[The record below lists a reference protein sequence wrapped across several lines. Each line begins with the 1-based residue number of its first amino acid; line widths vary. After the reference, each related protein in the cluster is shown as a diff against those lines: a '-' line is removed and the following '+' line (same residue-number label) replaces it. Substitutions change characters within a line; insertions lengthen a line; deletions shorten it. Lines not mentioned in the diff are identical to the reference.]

1 MKYLF
6 FIVHPSK
13 YFFFRNVINR
23 LNAEGHQTE
32 ILITGKGN
40 LEELVK
46 EENWN
51 YINIFPNGRRIKGVH
66 SYVSS
71 TIFTFVTVYKLF
83 KYARGKNF
91 DLFITDDLLTIT
103 GKLMRVP
110 SILCTDDDITA
121 VPESFILTT
130 TADYILSPAA
140 ANMGKYEKKK
150 IGYYG
155 YKALAHLHPDYF
167 TPDKEKVERSLEIY
181 FFIRCVSVTST
192 HDAGKKGI
200 GNELLRR
207 IAGCLAKYGTVI
219 INSERELPA
228 ELEKYRYSFKK
239 TDIAHYIA
247 FARMF
252 ISDSTT
258 MCAEAAVLGV
268 PSIEIDDW
276 FADFGQYKELNEKYG
291 LVFGFKPEDE
301 ENIFIK
307 INRLLVDNE
316 LTKEYQSKRKF
327 LLENTIDLSSF
338 MYWLFTQYPV
348 SVKKY
353 FEDREVQW
361 KFRK

>member
-13 YFFFRNVINR
+13 YLFFRNVINR
-23 LNAEGHQTE
+23 LNAEGHRTE

-46 EENWN
+46 GEDWN
-51 YINIFPNGRRIKGVH
+51 YTNIFPNGRRIKGIH
-66 SYVSS
+66 SYISS
-71 TIFTFVTVYKLF
+71 SIFTFITVYKLYR
-83 KYARGKNF
+83 YARGKNF

-121 VPESFILTT
+121 VPESFILTA
-130 TADYILSPAA
+130 TADYILSPSATD
-140 ANMGKYEKKK
+140 MGKYEKKK
-150 IGYYG
+150 IGYMG

-167 TPDKEKVERSLEIY
+167 TPDRKKIEGSLGVY

-200 GNELLRR
+200 GDELLKEITEYLER
-207 IAGCLAKYGTVI
+207 YGTVI
-219 INSERELPA
+219 INSERGLPA
-228 ELEKYRYSFKK
+228 ELEKYRYSYSKA
-239 TDIAHYIA
+239 DIAHYIA
-247 FARMF
+247 FARIF

-276 FADFGQYKELNEKYG
+276 YDDFGQYKELNEKYG
-291 LVFGFKPEDE
+291 LVHGFKPAYK
-301 ENIFIK
+301 ENIFSK
-307 INRLLVDNE
+307 INELLADKESAN
-316 LTKEYQSKRKF
+316 EYQSKRKY
-327 LLENTIDLSSF
+327 LLENTIDVSSF
-338 MYWLFTQYPV
+338 MHWLFSQYPA

-353 FEDREVQW
+353 FEKREIQSEFV
-361 KFRK
+361 K